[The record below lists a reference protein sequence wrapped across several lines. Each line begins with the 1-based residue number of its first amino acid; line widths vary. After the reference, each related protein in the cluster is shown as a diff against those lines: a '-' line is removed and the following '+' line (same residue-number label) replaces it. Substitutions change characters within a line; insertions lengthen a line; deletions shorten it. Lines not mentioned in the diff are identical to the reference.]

1 MSTKDNDPA
10 QDPKQAS
17 LLSGDAAMQAAD
29 AAADAPAGSAAKDNA
44 SNETTESTES
54 TTGAQ
59 GAAGAEHGAASAAAS
74 DAAAA
79 VPTAAEG
86 NAAQAAQAEAQA
98 AAADAGAAD
107 AASGDAETS
116 DAATAS
122 EPEVPG
128 QLPGELLAARRMEMR
143 LSIEEL
149 SARVKLAPR
158 QLIALEANDFGSL
171 PGMATTRGF
180 IRSCAKSMGM
190 DPEPLLAMLANE
202 PNPALGPMV
211 MRRPLPQ
218 PGFNGRRYAPS
229 TSHRRSAN
237 KLSGV
242 AAVILIFVGM
252 LSYVAWRNDWLHLPS
267 LDFSSSQDA
276 ASSSST
282 IAAPDAQP
290 QATEAAADAE
300 PTAPTAVAPAGPAP
314 TTAAKAAAT
323 SPASP
328 ADNEVYAPAAPAPVA
343 PTPKAEPSKAAPAA
357 NAAKVANIDPARALE
372 LNLREDSWVEVLTQ
386 NGERKLLSRLV
397 KAGSTERIEVTEP
410 LTLVVGNAAG
420 VDVTLR
426 GQPVSLKSGTRD
438 NVAKVN
444 LK

>member
-10 QDPKQAS
+10 QDPKPAS
-17 LLSGDAAMQAAD
+17 LPSGDAAAHAAD
-29 AAADAPAGSAAKDNA
+29 AAAEAPADSAAKDNA
-44 SNETTESTES
+44 GNQGTDSTA
-54 TTGAQ
+54 GVQ
-59 GAAGAEHGAASAAAS
+59 DGAAAEHGAASDAASHAAA
-74 DAAAA
+74 DAAH
-79 VPTAAEG
+79 T
-86 NAAQAAQAEAQA
+86 AAQAGAQA
-98 AAADAGAAD
+98 AAAADTGAA
-107 AASGDAETS
+107 AISA
-116 DAATAS
+116 AATSNVDTSEAAAAA

-180 IRSCAKSMGM
+180 IRSCAKTMGM

-252 LSYVAWRNDWLHLPS
+252 LSYVAWRNDWLQLPS
-267 LDFSSSQDA
+267 LDFASSQDA
-276 ASSSST
+276 AVSSSSSAT
-282 IAAPDAQP
+282 PESQP
-290 QATEAAADAE
+290 QATETAPGVEPAAPAAAA
-300 PTAPTAVAPAGPAP
+300 PAAVPAPTA
-314 TTAAKAAAT
+314 TTAAKASTKAPAA
-323 SPASP
+323 P

-343 PTPKAEPSKAAPAA
+343 PATAKAEPAKGAPAA
-357 NAAKVANIDPARALE
+357 NAAKVANIDPGRALE
-372 LNLREDSWVEVLTQ
+372 LKLREDSWVEVLTQ

-426 GQPVSLKSGTRD
+426 GQPVSLKAGTRD

>member
-10 QDPKQAS
+10 QDPKPAS
-17 LLSGDAAMQAAD
+17 LPSGDAAAHAAD
-29 AAADAPAGSAAKDNA
+29 AAAEAPADSAAKDNA
-44 SNETTESTES
+44 GNQGTDSTA
-54 TTGAQ
+54 GVQ
-59 GAAGAEHGAASAAAS
+59 DGAAAEHGAASDAAS
-74 DAAAA
+74 HA
-79 VPTAAEG
+79 
-86 NAAQAAQAEAQA
+86 A
-98 AAADAGAAD
+98 AAADTGAA
-107 AASGDAETS
+107 AISA
-116 DAATAS
+116 AATSNVDTSEAAAAA

-180 IRSCAKSMGM
+180 IRSCAKTMGM

-252 LSYVAWRNDWLHLPS
+252 LSYVAWRNDWLQLPS
-267 LDFSSSQDA
+267 LEFASSQDA
-276 ASSSST
+276 AVSSSSSAT
-282 IAAPDAQP
+282 PESQP
-290 QATEAAADAE
+290 QATETAPGVEPAAPAAAA
-300 PTAPTAVAPAGPAP
+300 PAAVPAPTA
-314 TTAAKAAAT
+314 TTAAKASTKAPAA
-323 SPASP
+323 P

-343 PTPKAEPSKAAPAA
+343 PATAKAEPAKGAPAA
-357 NAAKVANIDPARALE
+357 NAAKVANIDPGRALE
-372 LNLREDSWVEVLTQ
+372 LKLREDSWVEVLTQ

-426 GQPVSLKSGTRD
+426 GQPVSLKAGTRD